1 MLEMAVDFDFSHGAV
16 DLQELQPLQRYLL
29 GDEEIDSL
37 VLDHEVDLACVSAHL
52 P

>member
-1 MLEMAVDFDFSHGAV
+1 MAVNFDFSHGAV
-16 DLQELQPLQRYLL
+16 DLLELQPLERYLL

-37 VLDHEVDLACVSAHL
+37 VLNHEVDLACVSECL